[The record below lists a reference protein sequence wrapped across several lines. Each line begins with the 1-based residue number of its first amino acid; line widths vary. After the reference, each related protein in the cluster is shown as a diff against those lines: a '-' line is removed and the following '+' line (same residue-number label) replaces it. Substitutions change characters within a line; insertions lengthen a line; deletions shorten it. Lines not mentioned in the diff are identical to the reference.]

1 MRAAGWISA
10 VGLVLNAIGFLLI
23 WKQLGLQVAAQR
35 GEVSNSLTALSYD
48 VLNLME
54 SKPQLYEY
62 FYEGKSLTEGDPN
75 RVSVLL
81 CAEMIA
87 NYCDNAI
94 QQAGSMS
101 DDVWESWRRYIVQ
114 QYQISPAFR
123 EFVRMRRDWY
133 SPDLVQVFEHAE
145 QSMTAP
151 RKDR

>member
-1 MRAAGWISA
+1 M
-10 VGLVLNAIGFLLI
+10 
-23 WKQLGLQVAAQR
+23 
-35 GEVSNSLTALSYD
+35 SNSLTALSYD

-133 SPDLVQVFEHAE
+133 SSELVQVFEHAE
-145 QSMTAP
+145 RSMTAP